1 MDRWV
6 DEWMNE
12 IKTSWEVRESD
23 IINVNS
29 GLSNSYI
36 YDIPK
41 NDFIPQHII
50 FLLMSVI
57 FQDSDFGLW
66 LLLLSN
72 FENIILHLI
81 LE

>member
-36 YDIPK
+36 YGIPK

-50 FLLMSVI
+50 FLLISFI

-72 FENIILHLI
+72 FENVILHLI